1 MNAILIPMT
10 KVQTTYPLS
19 RKLTDEDS
27 ENLARVHRVYGILA
41 ARPQPSLQ
49 ELWMEYDASRLTPLD
64 LTATLRKYGIP
75 IVAPM

>member
-1 MNAILIPMT
+1 MT

-27 ENLARVHRVYGILA
+27 ASLGRVHSVYGILA
-41 ARPQPSLQ
+41 ARPQPSLE

-64 LTATLRKYGIP
+64 VTATLRRHGLP
-75 IVAPM
+75 IVVPM

>member
-1 MNAILIPMT
+1 MT

-27 ENLARVHRVYGILA
+27 ASLARVHSVYGIFA

-49 ELWMEYDASRLTPLD
+49 ELWLEYDATRLTPGD
-64 LTATLRKYGIP
+64 LTETLRSHGLP
-75 IVAPM
+75 IVASV